1 MRLAPRE
8 VESKDRTSVIGLYDG
23 RRMELSVIFVPFLFF
38 DLSDIR
44 MARYLLISVVVI
56 MGKRVHY
63 MSESEAAP
71 T

>member
-1 MRLAPRE
+1 
-8 VESKDRTSVIGLYDG
+8 
-23 RRMELSVIFVPFLFF
+23 MELSAIFISFLFF

-44 MARYLLISVVVI
+44 IARYLLISVVVI
-56 MGKRVHY
+56 MGKRVHN